1 MEEHSNGNQL
11 CYSIRTLNDVQVDPL
26 DSSKN
31 KNILKYEHSSGK
43 FVLISADNMLSTG
56 IIPEVFVDTVQGELD
71 LTRISSSGIDGGSF

>member
-1 MEEHSNGNQL
+1 MATNYVTQL
-11 CYSIRTLNDVQVDPL
+11 RTLNDVQVDPL

-43 FVLISADNMLSTG
+43 FVLISADNMLSSISTG